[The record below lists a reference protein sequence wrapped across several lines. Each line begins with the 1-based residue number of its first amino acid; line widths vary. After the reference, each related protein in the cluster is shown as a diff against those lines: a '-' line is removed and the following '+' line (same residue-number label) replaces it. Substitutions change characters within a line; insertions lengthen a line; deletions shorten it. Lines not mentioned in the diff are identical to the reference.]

1 MNNLCCNTFILE
13 ERIKFIISVPLFLLY
28 LLSSVRSKSLYS
40 SISSWL
46 RFGLKRPPANA
57 GDIRDTGLNPWAW
70 KISWRRA
77 SQPTP
82 VFLPGES
89 YGQRNLVGYSPWG
102 QVAKSQTWLK
112 WISTHIHSAY
122 TYEKLFF

>member
-57 GDIRDTGLNPWAW
+57 GDIRDTGLNP
-70 KISWRRA
+70 
-77 SQPTP
+77 
-82 VFLPGES
+82 
-89 YGQRNLVGYSPWG
+89 
-102 QVAKSQTWLK
+102 
-112 WISTHIHSAY
+112 
-122 TYEKLFF
+122 